1 MSFFLSF
8 VISLPTLLFFSFP
21 FVTFRSYLIF
31 SLHVLLP
38 RIFPSNVPSL
48 PPDLVFSSPP
58 HPFSSPRRLFCPSF
72 LFSLP
77 VFTCLLLLL
86 ISPLDHP
93 SSSPSLSSSFHPPIP
108 SFIFRKKWM
117 ATASSLL
124 SPLCL
129 CVSSSSHG
137 HSSAPR
143 QFSSLFLFYPPF
155 LTFLPFHRSF
165 QLQFIFFPPLLSPFV
180 PSVSPSSVF
189 PAVRAAGESLA
200 TSTLSRSPC
209 ECVCVCVRVCARE
222 ICQHPLP
229 SSRGFVKERQA
240 DSN

>member
-1 MSFFLSF
+1 M
-8 VISLPTLLFFSFP
+8 
-21 FVTFRSYLIF
+21 
-31 SLHVLLP
+31 
-38 RIFPSNVPSL
+38 
-48 PPDLVFSSPP
+48 FSSPESS
-58 HPFSSPRRLFCPSF
+58 HPTFHLFLLILFFPLLPILSRHLFCPSF

-165 QLQFIFFPPLLSPFV
+165 QLQFIFFPSPPFSIRPFCLSLLCV
-180 PSVSPSSVF
+180 PSC
-189 PAVRAAGESLA
+189 ES
-200 TSTLSRSPC
+200 C
-209 ECVCVCVRVCARE
+209 W
-222 ICQHPLP
+222 
-229 SSRGFVKERQA
+229 
-240 DSN
+240 

>member
-77 VFTCLLLLL
+77 FFTCLLLLL

-108 SFIFRKKWM
+108 SFIFRKNGWQQPLLSSPLSVFVSPRPLM
-117 ATASSLL
+117 AILQLLGSLVPCFSFTPLFSPFYHFIGPSSFNLFFSLPSFLHSSLL
-124 SPLCL
+124 SLPPLC
-129 CVSSSSHG
+129 S
-137 HSSAPR
+137 
-143 QFSSLFLFYPPF
+143 
-155 LTFLPFHRSF
+155 
-165 QLQFIFFPPLLSPFV
+165 QL
-180 PSVSPSSVF
+180 
-189 PAVRAAGESLA
+189 
-200 TSTLSRSPC
+200 
-209 ECVCVCVRVCARE
+209 
-222 ICQHPLP
+222 
-229 SSRGFVKERQA
+229 
-240 DSN
+240 